1 MPARGAAVRRRPTF
15 AVDAEHCSHRI
26 AVGVRHRSPTKRLF
40 SAQYLDE
47 EFERF
52 VQIRDVVPE
61 VIDVPRGGNPVSD

>member
-1 MPARGAAVRRRPTF
+1 M
-15 AVDAEHCSHRI
+15 
-26 AVGVRHRSPTKRLF
+26 KRLF

-47 EFERF
+47 EVDRF